1 MLGMTNGGR
10 RFRLEAVVG
19 RTFSKTEERKIRKTD
34 AIPAKNAAGG
44 KAFRGRNVNI
54 KELAAH
60 LGLSQTTVSRVMN
73 DSAAEYRIAADTQ
86 QRVLEAAASLNYEP
100 NAFARG
106 LRKKRSFTLGVMVP
120 EISEGYAATVLA
132 GIGES
137 LLQEKY
143 FYFVVSHRHRP
154 ELLRSYPRLLM
165 SRAVEGII
173 AVDTP
178 VREELPVPIIAVSG
192 NSRKN
197 GILTIELDHE
207 TAAHYALSHLF
218 DLGHR
223 KIAFIK
229 GQSFSAD
236 TSARWAGIRKACS
249 ALGIRIR
256 PELVVQLEGNEPGS
270 QPGYVATR
278 KLLKQGG
285 QFSAIFAFNDISA
298 IGAIIA
304 LHEAGISV
312 PAKVSVIGFDDISSA
327 STNNPALTT
336 VRQPLYEMGRTAA
349 STLLRQIREG
359 GGEGQPESILV
370 SPCLIKR
377 RSTDRAP
384 H

>member
-1 MLGMTNGGR
+1 
-10 RFRLEAVVG
+10 
-19 RTFSKTEERKIRKTD
+19 
-34 AIPAKNAAGG
+34 
-44 KAFRGRNVNI
+44 VNI

-86 QRVLEAAASLNYEP
+86 HRVLEAAASLNYEP

-106 LRKKRSFTLGVMVP
+106 LRNKRSFTVGVMVP

-137 LLQEKY
+137 LLQEKF

-154 ELLRSYPRLLM
+154 ELLQSYPRLLL

-178 VREELPVPIIAVSG
+178 VREELPVPVIAVSG

-207 TAAHYALSHLF
+207 TAARYALSHLF

-229 GQSFSAD
+229 GQTFSAD

-256 PELVVQLEGNEPGS
+256 PALVVQLEGSEPGTE
-270 QPGYVATR
+270 PGYVAAR

-285 QFSAIFAFNDISA
+285 EFSAIFAFNDVSA
-298 IGAIIA
+298 IGTIIA

-349 STLLRQIREG
+349 SMLLRQIREG
-359 GGEGQPESILV
+359 GSVGQPKSILV

-377 RSTDRAP
+377 RSTGKAP
-384 H
+384 